1 MKAVEVQV
9 LRAGIFKF
17 QNKLKI
23 ISDIFSYF
31 SGGTGS
37 LYRNGTC
44 FTAIECQDKGGQAS
58 GSCAAG

>member
-1 MKAVEVQV
+1 M
-9 LRAGIFKF
+9 
-17 QNKLKI
+17 KI